1 MSRSL
6 SASPNT
12 QTSSSARP
20 RIFCNMATPS
30 ALPQP
35 FGLASSQ
42 FTTVLG
48 NDSPG
53 HASES
58 TRESSTARSLSP
70 ITTIPAFTTG

>member
-1 MSRSL
+1 
-6 SASPNT
+6 
-12 QTSSSARP
+12 
-20 RIFCNMATPS
+20 MATPS